1 MPKPEV
7 WEESWVRV
15 AGPQMEKQAR
25 AVSSEGRGALASWSQ
40 NQVSGYFGR
49 KREVMFWRG
58 RKRKFWDGKT
68 DLLIITYLAPQMHPS
83 VHALQM
89 EFP

>member
-1 MPKPEV
+1 
-7 WEESWVRV
+7 
-15 AGPQMEKQAR
+15 
-25 AVSSEGRGALASWSQ
+25 
-40 NQVSGYFGR
+40 
-49 KREVMFWRG
+49 MFWRG

-89 EFP
+89 EEFPSAALLRSEYSAKQ